1 MLEAYLFAIT
11 GVILAQAS
19 PGPNFLAVVGAGLSN
34 GRRIGFFTLL
44 GISTGMILWAT
55 LMAIGFG
62 GLLIAFPWLLML
74 MKILGGGYLLWMA
87 FKALKT
93 SASNDQSMIQKSS
106 SSDNPITAFRNG
118 VLVLMTN
125 PKAALMWAAV
135 ASFLFGS
142 GLNSWQVAGFG
153 PLAMV
158 TAFLIY
164 GTYLY
169 IFTTGI
175 ALQVYDRFSRWI
187 QAALGVA
194 FGVLGGKLL
203 FDGMKE
209 LKQ

>member
-19 PGPNFLAVVGAGLSN
+19 PGPNFLAVVGVGLSE

-44 GISTGMILWAT
+44 GISTGMILWAA

-62 GLLIAFPWLLML
+62 SLLVAFPWLLTG
-74 MKILGGGYLLWMA
+74 MKILGGSYLIWMA
-87 FKALKT
+87 LKALR
-93 SASNDQSMIQKSS
+93 ASNSKEQ
-106 SSDNPITAFRNG
+106 PITQNSSHYNGAFFAFRHG

-142 GLNSWQVAGFG
+142 GLSAWQVAGFG
-153 PLAMV
+153 PLAMI

-164 GTYLY
+164 GSYLI
-169 IFTTGI
+169 IFTTGV
-175 ALQVYDRFSRWI
+175 AVRAYDRFSRWV
-187 QAALGVA
+187 QVALGVT
-194 FGVLGGKLL
+194 FGALGGKLL
-203 FDGMKE
+203 YDGLGE
-209 LKQ
+209 LKS